1 MKLEKEVVERRI
13 QLLQQEGIDFVLNTE
28 IGKDI
33 SAEELKEQFDAIILC
48 IGAQKQREASYGR

>member
-28 IGKDI
+28 VGKDI
-33 SAEELKEQFDAIILC
+33 TAEELKEPI
-48 IGAQKQREASYGR
+48 